1 MKMDLWYESYVDLNQ
16 PQHNAALRNLINLL
30 MKSVGEHGEFRI
42 ELGGALDYGTY
53 TVTKPGEMVEV
64 RVTPLK
70 KRLRKSLNAAKPR
83 FIRDNIVAGKA
94 HREP

>member
-1 MKMDLWYESYVDLNQ
+1 ML
-16 PQHNAALRNLINLL
+16 
-30 MKSVGEHGEFRI
+30 
-42 ELGGALDYGTY
+42 ELGGALHYGTY

-70 KRLRKSLNAAKPR
+70 KRSRKSLNAAKPQ